1 MGSANRQL
9 KVERQ
14 LIVVSGYYGFDN
26 LGDEAI
32 LEELIGELSEF
43 VDKQNIVIL
52 SQNPEVTAARY
63 GVRAQDRWQLADIAS
78 LLSQARLFISGG
90 GGLFQDTESVK
101 SVIYYGGLVSMARAL
116 GAKVLV
122 YAQGIGPIKS
132 TLGKYLTRT
141 SLALSHILTVRDA
154 ESVQLLSGWGLSASL
169 TGDPVWLLSAE
180 QLPESARKFIADLR
194 KENKG
199 KKLVGLSLR
208 QGGGFD
214 HGHIEMLAKSM
225 KEAGLTKN
233 HIIVPIPLQTAQD
246 IKPLEDFVSTW
257 TALGGKIA
265 SPHLGEL
272 QKPSQWLKL
281 IGSLDLVVGM
291 RLHSLIMA
299 LSSGVPCIGIAY
311 DPKVTNVLDKFAQPN
326 LPYVRG
332 EKPKDEDALA
342 WQKTL
347 AQTTSAQGD
356 KAARK
361 TIEEK
366 LKEVREGA
374 TLNINALGHFLSQ
387 VNSK

>member
-1 MGSANRQL
+1 MGASNRQL

-32 LEELIGELSEF
+32 LEELIGELTNF

-78 LLSQARLFISGG
+78 LLSQTRLFISGG

-141 SLALSHILTVRDA
+141 SLALSHALTVRDA
-154 ESVQLLSGWGLSASL
+154 ESVTLLSGWGLSASL

-194 KENKG
+194 KENRG

-214 HGHIEMLAKSM
+214 DGHIEMLAKAM
-225 KEAGLTKN
+225 QEAGLTKN

-246 IKPLEDFVSTW
+246 IKPLEAFVSTW

-272 QKPSQWLKL
+272 EKPSQWLKL

-299 LSSGVPCIGIAY
+299 LSSGVPCVGIAY
-311 DPKVTNVLDKFAQPN
+311 DPKVTNVLEKFAQPN

-332 EKPKDEDALA
+332 EKPKDDAAVA

-347 AQTTSAQGD
+347 AQTISTQGD

-361 TIEEK
+361 SIEEK

-374 TLNINALGHFLSQ
+374 TLNINALGHFLSP
-387 VNSK
+387 VSK

>member
-1 MGSANRQL
+1 METSNRQL

-32 LEELIGELSEF
+32 LEELIGELAEF

-63 GVRAQDRWQLADIAS
+63 GVRAQDRWQLAEIAS
-78 LLSQARLFISGG
+78 LLSQTRLFISGG

-101 SVIYYGGLVSMARAL
+101 SVIYYGGLISMARAL

-132 TLGKYLTRT
+132 TLGRYLTRT
-141 SLALSHILTVRDA
+141 SLALSHALTVRDA
-154 ESVQLLSGWGLSASL
+154 DSVQLLSAWGLSASL

-180 QLPESARKFIADLR
+180 QLPESARKFVADLR

-225 KEAGLTKN
+225 QEAGLTKN

-257 TALGGKIA
+257 TGLGGKIA

-299 LSSGVPCIGIAY
+299 LSSGIPCIGIAY
-311 DPKVTNVLDKFAQPN
+311 DPKVTNVLNKFAQAN

-332 EKPKDEDALA
+332 EKPKDEEALV

>member
-78 LLSQARLFISGG
+78 LLSQTRLFISGG

-122 YAQGIGPIKS
+122 YAQGIGPIRS

-141 SLALSHILTVRDA
+141 SLALSHALTVRDA